1 MIHERAIVSDR
12 ARLHEEVSIGPYSI
26 VGPDVEIGPGTRVES
41 HVVLKGPCVI
51 GRDNHIFQFASIGD
65 DPQDKKYA
73 GEPTRLVIGD
83 RNTIREY
90 CTINRGTVQ
99 DAGVTRVGNDNW
111 IMAYVH
117 IAHDCV
123 IGDQTIFANNSTLAG
138 HVRIGDWAILG
149 GFTAVHQYC
158 HIGAHTLTGIYTSVT
173 KDIPAYV
180 LASGRPA
187 VPRGINAEGLKRRG
201 FSSNQISNLR
211 DAYRA
216 LYRQGLKLGEAVE
229 ILEERAR
236 TQEEVAALLD
246 SVRSS
251 SRGLIR

>member
-1 MIHERAIVSDR
+1 MIHESAVISGR
-12 ARLHEEVSIGPYSI
+12 ARVHEDVSIGPYSI
-26 VGPDVEIGPGTRVES
+26 VGADVEIGPGTQIES

-51 GRDNHIFQFASIGD
+51 GRDNHIFQFASLGD
-65 DPQDKKYA
+65 GPQDKKYA
-73 GEPTRLVIGD
+73 GEPTQLVIGD

-90 CTINRGTVQ
+90 CSINRGTVQ
-99 DAGVTRVGNDNW
+99 DEGITRLGSDNW
-111 IMAYVH
+111 IMAYSH

-123 IGDQTIFANNSTLAG
+123 VGNHTVFANNTTLAG
-138 HVRIGDWAILG
+138 HVHIGDWAILG

-158 HIGAHTLTGIYTSVT
+158 HIGAHTLTGIFAAVT

-201 FSSNQISNLR
+201 FSSDQISNVR
-211 DAYRA
+211 EAYRV
-216 LYRQGLKLGEAVE
+216 LYRQGLKLEEAVQT
-229 ILEERAR
+229 LEKYAEN
-236 TQEEVAALLD
+236 QEEVAAFLE
-246 SVRSS
+246 SVRES

>member
-1 MIHERAIVSDR
+1 MIHESAVISSR
-12 ARLHEEVSIGPYSI
+12 ARVHEDVSIGPYSI
-26 VGPDVEIGPGTRVES
+26 IGADVEVGPGTRIES

-51 GRDNHIFQFASIGD
+51 GRDNHIFQFASLGD

-73 GEPTRLVIGD
+73 GESTQLVIGD

-90 CTINRGTVQ
+90 CSFNRGTVQ
-99 DAGVTRVGNDNW
+99 DEGITRLGNDNW
-111 IMAYVH
+111 IMAYSH

-123 IGDQTIFANNSTLAG
+123 VGNHTVFANNTTLAG
-138 HVRIGDWAILG
+138 HVHIGDWAILG
-149 GFTAVHQYC
+149 GFTGVHQYC
-158 HIGAHTLTGIYTSVT
+158 HIGAHTLTGIFTAVT

-201 FSSNQISNLR
+201 FSSDQISNVR
-211 DAYRA
+211 EAYRV
-216 LYRQGLKLGEAVE
+216 LYRQDLKIKEAVQT
-229 ILEERAR
+229 LEKYAES
-236 TQEEVAALLD
+236 QEEVVAFLE
-246 SVRSS
+246 SVRKS

>member
-1 MIHERAIVSDR
+1 MIHERAIVSSR
-12 ARLHEEVSIGPYSI
+12 ARVHEEVSIGPYSI

-73 GEPTRLVIGD
+73 GDPTRLVIGD

-138 HVRIGDWAILG
+138 HVHIGDWAILG

-158 HIGAHTLTGIYTSVT
+158 HIGAHTLTGIFTSVT

-187 VPRGINAEGLKRRG
+187 IPRGINAEGLKRRG
-201 FSSNQISNLR
+201 FSSNQITNLR
-211 DAYRA
+211 EAYRA

-229 ILEERAR
+229 ILEQSAR
-236 TQEEVAALLD
+236 TQEEIVALLD

>member
-1 MIHERAIVSDR
+1 MIDARAVISDR
-12 ARLHEEVSIGPYSI
+12 ARLHQDVSVGPYSI
-26 VGPDVEIGPGTRVES
+26 IGPDVEIGPRTRIES

-51 GRDNHIFQFASIGD
+51 GEDNHIFQFSSIGE

-73 GEPTRLVIGD
+73 GEVTELVIGD

-99 DAGVTRVGNDNW
+99 DSGKTRVGHDNW

-123 IGDQTIFANNSTLAG
+123 VGNQTVLANNTTLAG
-138 HVRIGDWAILG
+138 HVHVGDWAVLG

-158 HIGAHTLTGIYTSVT
+158 CIGAHALTGIFTAVT

-180 LASGRPA
+180 TAAGRPA
-187 VPRGINAEGLKRRG
+187 VPRGINAEGLRRRG
-201 FSSNQISNLR
+201 FSANRISGVR
-211 DAYRA
+211 EAYRT
-216 LYRQGLKLGEAVE
+216 LYRQGHK
-229 ILEERAR
+229 LEEALAILRRRAES
-236 TQEEVAALLD
+236 QEEVRVLLD
-246 SVRSS
+246 SISQS

>member
-1 MIHERAIVSDR
+1 MIHPTAIIADSAKIADDVQ
-12 ARLHEEVSIGPYSI
+12 IGAYSI
-26 VGPDVEIGPGTRVES
+26 VGENVEIGSGTRIES
-41 HVVLKGPCVI
+41 HVVISGPTVI
-51 GRDNHIFQFASIGD
+51 GKDNHIYQFASIGD

-73 GEPTRLVIGD
+73 DEPTRLIIGD

-99 DAGVTRVGNDNW
+99 DGGLTRVGNDNW

-117 IAHDCV
+117 IAHDCL
-123 IGDQTIFANNSTLAG
+123 IGDQAIFANNTTLAG
-138 HVRIGDWAILG
+138 HVHVGDWAILG
-149 GFTAVHQYC
+149 GFTAVHQFC
-158 HIGAHTLTGIYTSVT
+158 HIGAHTLTSIFTSVT

-201 FSSNQISNLR
+201 FSSDQIGNVR

-216 LYRQGLKLGEAVE
+216 LYRQGLKLEEALE
-229 ILEERAR
+229 ILEERAAS
-236 TQEEVAALLD
+236 QEEVVPLLE
-246 SVRSS
+246 SVRES

>member
-1 MIHERAIVSDR
+1 MIHERAIVSSR
-12 ARLHEEVSIGPYSI
+12 ARVHEEVSIGPYSI

-138 HVRIGDWAILG
+138 HVHIGDWAILG

-158 HIGAHTLTGIYTSVT
+158 HIGAHTLTGIFTSVT

-187 VPRGINAEGLKRRG
+187 IPRGINAEGLKRRG
-201 FSSNQISNLR
+201 FSSNQITNLR
-211 DAYRA
+211 EAYRA

-229 ILEERAR
+229 ILEQSAR
-236 TQEEVAALLD
+236 TQEEIVVLLD

>member
-138 HVRIGDWAILG
+138 HVHIGDWAILG

>member
-12 ARLHEEVSIGPYSI
+12 ARVHEEVSIGPYSI

-138 HVRIGDWAILG
+138 HVHIGDWAILG

-180 LASGRPA
+180 LAAGRPA

-211 DAYRA
+211 DAYRV

>member
-138 HVRIGDWAILG
+138 HVHIGDWAILG

-187 VPRGINAEGLKRRG
+187 VPRGSNAEGLKRRG

-211 DAYRA
+211 DAYRV
-216 LYRQGLKLGEAVE
+216 LYRQGLKLGEAAE

>member
-1 MIHERAIVSDR
+1 MIDARAVVSAG
-12 ARLHEEVSIGPYSI
+12 ARLHANVSVGPYSI
-26 VGPDVEIGPGTRVES
+26 IGPDVEIGRGTRVES

-51 GRDNHIFQFASIGD
+51 GEDNHIFQFASIGD

-73 GEPTRLVIGD
+73 GETTELSIGD

-99 DAGVTRVGNDNW
+99 DAGKTRVGDDNW

-117 IAHDCV
+117 IAHDCAV
-123 IGDQTIFANNSTLAG
+123 GNRTVLANNTTLAG
-138 HVRIGDWAILG
+138 HVHIGDWAVLG

-158 HIGAHTLTGIYTSVT
+158 RIGAHALTGIFTAVT

-180 LASGRPA
+180 TAAGRPA
-187 VPRGINAEGLKRRG
+187 VPRGINAEGLRRRG
-201 FSSNQISNLR
+201 FSATQISR
-211 DAYRA
+211 IRAAYRA
-216 LYRQGLKLGEAVE
+216 IYRQGLKLDEALE
-229 ILEERAR
+229 IVRKRVDAQHELR
-236 TQEEVAALLD
+236 VLLD
-246 SVRSS
+246 SITES

>member
-12 ARLHEEVSIGPYSI
+12 ARVHEEVSIGPYSI

-138 HVRIGDWAILG
+138 HVHIGDWAILG

-236 TQEEVAALLD
+236 TQEEVAALLN

>member
-1 MIHERAIVSDR
+1 MIHERAIVSSR
-12 ARLHEEVSIGPYSI
+12 ARVHEEVSIGPYSI

-138 HVRIGDWAILG
+138 HVHIGDWAILG

-201 FSSNQISNLR
+201 FSSNQITNLR
-211 DAYRA
+211 EAYRA

-229 ILEERAR
+229 ILEQSAR
-236 TQEEVAALLD
+236 TQEEIVALLD

>member
-12 ARLHEEVSIGPYSI
+12 ARVHEEVSIGPYSI

-158 HIGAHTLTGIYTSVT
+158 HIGAHTLTGIFTSVT

-229 ILEERAR
+229 ILEGRAR
-236 TQEEVAALLD
+236 TQEEVVALLD

>member
-12 ARLHEEVSIGPYSI
+12 ARIHEEVSIGPYSI

-138 HVRIGDWAILG
+138 HVHIGDWAILG

-211 DAYRA
+211 DAYRV

>member
-1 MIHERAIVSDR
+1 MIHESAVISSR
-12 ARLHEEVSIGPYSI
+12 ARVHEDVSIGPYSI
-26 VGPDVEIGPGTRVES
+26 IGADVEVGPGTRIES

-51 GRDNHIFQFASIGD
+51 GRDNHIFQFASLGD

-73 GEPTRLVIGD
+73 GEPTQLVIGD

-90 CTINRGTVQ
+90 CSFNRGTVQ
-99 DAGVTRVGNDNW
+99 DEGVTRLGSDNW
-111 IMAYVH
+111 IMAYSH

-123 IGDQTIFANNSTLAG
+123 VGNHTVFANNTTLAG
-138 HVRIGDWAILG
+138 HVHIGDWAILG
-149 GFTAVHQYC
+149 GFTGVHQHC
-158 HIGAHTLTGIYTSVT
+158 HIGAHTLTGIFTAVT

-201 FSSNQISNLR
+201 FSSDQISNVR
-211 DAYRA
+211 EAYRV
-216 LYRQGLKLGEAVE
+216 LYRQDLKLKEAVQT
-229 ILEERAR
+229 LEKHAES
-236 TQEEVAALLD
+236 QEEVVAFLE
-246 SVRSS
+246 SVRKS

>member
-117 IAHDCV
+117 IAHDCA
-123 IGDQTIFANNSTLAG
+123 IGDQTIFANNTTLAG
-138 HVRIGDWAILG
+138 HVHIGDWAILG

-158 HIGAHTLTGIYTSVT
+158 HIGAHTLTGIFTSVT

-201 FSSNQISNLR
+201 FSSIQISNLR
-211 DAYRA
+211 DAYRV

>member
-138 HVRIGDWAILG
+138 HVHIGDWAILG
-149 GFTAVHQYC
+149 GCTAVHQYC
-158 HIGAHTLTGIYTSVT
+158 HIGAHTLTGIFTSVT

-201 FSSNQISNLR
+201 FSSDQISNLR
-211 DAYRA
+211 DAYRV

>member
-1 MIHERAIVSDR
+1 MIHESAVISSR
-12 ARLHEEVSIGPYSI
+12 ARVHEDVSIGPYSI
-26 VGPDVEIGPGTRVES
+26 IGADVEVGPGTRIES

-51 GRDNHIFQFASIGD
+51 GRDNHIFQFASLGD

-73 GEPTRLVIGD
+73 GEPTQLVIGD

-90 CTINRGTVQ
+90 CSFNRGTVQ
-99 DAGVTRVGNDNW
+99 DEGITRLGSDNW
-111 IMAYVH
+111 IMAYSH

-123 IGDQTIFANNSTLAG
+123 VGNHTVFANNTTLAG
-138 HVRIGDWAILG
+138 HVHIGDWAILG
-149 GFTAVHQYC
+149 GFTGVHQYC
-158 HIGAHTLTGIYTSVT
+158 HIGAHTLTGSFTAVT

-201 FSSNQISNLR
+201 FSSDQISNVR
-211 DAYRA
+211 EAYRV
-216 LYRQGLKLGEAVE
+216 LYRQDLKLKEAVQT
-229 ILEERAR
+229 LEKYAES
-236 TQEEVAALLD
+236 QEEVVAFLE
-246 SVRSS
+246 SVRKS

>member
-1 MIHERAIVSDR
+1 MIDARAVISER
-12 ARLHEEVSIGPYSI
+12 ARLHQDVSVGPYSI
-26 VGPDVEIGPGTRVES
+26 IGPDVEIGPRTRIES

-51 GRDNHIFQFASIGD
+51 GEDNHIFQFSSIGE

-73 GEPTRLVIGD
+73 GEVTELVIGD

-99 DAGVTRVGNDNW
+99 DTGKTRVGHDNW

-123 IGDQTIFANNSTLAG
+123 VGNQTVLANNTTLAG
-138 HVRIGDWAILG
+138 HVHVGDWAVLG

-158 HIGAHTLTGIYTSVT
+158 CIGAHALTGIFTAVT

-180 LASGRPA
+180 TAAGRPA
-187 VPRGINAEGLKRRG
+187 VPRGINAEGLRRRG
-201 FSSNQISNLR
+201 FSANRISGVR
-211 DAYRA
+211 EAYRT
-216 LYRQGLKLGEAVE
+216 LYRQGHK
-229 ILEERAR
+229 LEEALAILRRRAES
-236 TQEEVAALLD
+236 QEEIRVLLE
-246 SVRSS
+246 SVRQS

>member
-1 MIHERAIVSDR
+1 MIHERAVVSDR
-12 ARLHEEVSIGPYSI
+12 ARVHEDVSVGPYSI
-26 VGPDVEIGPGTRVES
+26 IGPEVEVGAGTRIES

-51 GRDNHIFQFASIGD
+51 GRDNHIFQFGSIGE

-73 GEPTRLVIGD
+73 GEPTQLVIGD

-99 DAGVTRVGNDNW
+99 DGGVTRVGNDNW

-117 IAHDCV
+117 IAHDCL
-123 IGDQTIFANNSTLAG
+123 IGDQTIFANNTTLAG
-138 HVRIGDWAILG
+138 HVHVGDWAILG
-149 GFTAVHQYC
+149 GFTAVHQFC
-158 HIGAHTLTGIYTSVT
+158 HIGAHTLTSIFSSVT

-187 VPRGINAEGLKRRG
+187 VPRGINTEGLKRRG
-201 FSSNQISNLR
+201 FSSAQIGNVR
-211 DAYRA
+211 EAYRA
-216 LYRQGLKLGEAVE
+216 LYRQGLKLEEAVE
-229 ILEERAR
+229 ILEERAA
-236 TQEEVAALLD
+236 TQEEVVPLLE
-246 SVRSS
+246 SVRES

>member
-1 MIHERAIVSDR
+1 MIHESAVISSR
-12 ARLHEEVSIGPYSI
+12 ARVHEDVSIGPYSI
-26 VGPDVEIGPGTRVES
+26 IGADVEVGPGTRIES

-51 GRDNHIFQFASIGD
+51 GRDNHIFQFASLGD

-73 GEPTRLVIGD
+73 GESTQLVIGD

-90 CTINRGTVQ
+90 CSFNRGTVQ
-99 DAGVTRVGNDNW
+99 DEGITRLGRDNW
-111 IMAYVH
+111 IMAYSH

-123 IGDQTIFANNSTLAG
+123 VGNHTVFANNTTLAG
-138 HVRIGDWAILG
+138 HVHIGDWAILG
-149 GFTAVHQYC
+149 GFTGVHQHC
-158 HIGAHTLTGIYTSVT
+158 HIGAHTLTGIFTAVT

-201 FSSNQISNLR
+201 FSSDQISNVR
-211 DAYRA
+211 EAYRV
-216 LYRQGLKLGEAVE
+216 LYRQDLKLKEAVQT
-229 ILEERAR
+229 LEKYAES
-236 TQEEVAALLD
+236 QEEVVAFLE
-246 SVRSS
+246 SVRKS

>member
-1 MIHERAIVSDR
+1 MIHERAIVSGR
-12 ARLHEEVSIGPYSI
+12 ARIHEEVSIGPYSI
-26 VGPDVEIGPGTRVES
+26 VGPDVEIGSGTRVES

-138 HVRIGDWAILG
+138 HVHIGDWAILG

-201 FSSNQISNLR
+201 FSSNQITNLR
-211 DAYRA
+211 EAYRA

-229 ILEERAR
+229 ILEQSAR
-236 TQEEVAALLD
+236 TQEEIVALLD

>member
-158 HIGAHTLTGIYTSVT
+158 HIGAHTLTGIFTSVT

-236 TQEEVAALLD
+236 TQEEVVALLD

>member
-1 MIHERAIVSDR
+1 MIHERAVVSDR
-12 ARLHEEVSIGPYSI
+12 ARVHEEASIGPYSI
-26 VGPDVEIGPGTRVES
+26 VGPDVEIGPGTRIES

-90 CTINRGTVQ
+90 CTINRGTEQ

-123 IGDQTIFANNSTLAG
+123 VGDQTIFANNSTLAG
-138 HVRIGDWAILG
+138 HVHIGDWAILG

-158 HIGAHTLTGIYTSVT
+158 HIGAHTLTSIFTSVT

-201 FSSNQISNLR
+201 FSSDQISNVR
-211 DAYRA
+211 EAYRT
-216 LYRQGLKLGEAVE
+216 LYRQGLKLEEAVE

-236 TQEEVAALLD
+236 TQEEVVALLE
-246 SVRSS
+246 SVRTS

>member
-12 ARLHEEVSIGPYSI
+12 ARVHEEVSIGPYSI

-138 HVRIGDWAILG
+138 HVHIGDWAILG

-173 KDIPAYV
+173 KDIHAYV

-236 TQEEVAALLD
+236 TQEEVVALLD

>member
-1 MIHERAIVSDR
+1 MIDARAVISER
-12 ARLHEEVSIGPYSI
+12 ARLHQDVSVGPYSI
-26 VGPDVEIGPGTRVES
+26 IGPDVEIGSRTQIES

-51 GRDNHIFQFASIGD
+51 GEDNHIFQFSSIGE

-73 GEPTRLVIGD
+73 GEVTELVIGD

-99 DAGVTRVGNDNW
+99 DSGKTRVGHDNW

-123 IGDQTIFANNSTLAG
+123 VGNQTVLANNTTLAG
-138 HVRIGDWAILG
+138 HVHVGDWAVLG

-158 HIGAHTLTGIYTSVT
+158 CIGAHALTGIFTAVT

-180 LASGRPA
+180 TAAGRPA
-187 VPRGINAEGLKRRG
+187 VPRGINAEGLRRRG
-201 FSSNQISNLR
+201 FSADQISRVR
-211 DAYRA
+211 DAYRT
-216 LYRQGLKLGEAVE
+216 LYRQGHK
-229 ILEERAR
+229 LEEALAILRRRAES
-236 TQEEVAALLD
+236 QEEIRVLLE
-246 SVRSS
+246 SIRQS

>member
-1 MIHERAIVSDR
+1 MIHERAIVSGR

-138 HVRIGDWAILG
+138 HVHIGDWAILG

-158 HIGAHTLTGIYTSVT
+158 HIGAHTLTGIFTSVT

-180 LASGRPA
+180 LASGQPA
-187 VPRGINAEGLKRRG
+187 VPRGINAEGLKRRE

-211 DAYRA
+211 EAYRA
-216 LYRQGLKLGEAVE
+216 LYRQGLKLEEAVE

-236 TQEEVAALLD
+236 TQEEVVALLD

>member
-12 ARLHEEVSIGPYSI
+12 ARIHEEVSIGPYSI

-41 HVVLKGPCVI
+41 HAVLKGPCVI

-138 HVRIGDWAILG
+138 HVHIGDWAILG

-158 HIGAHTLTGIYTSVT
+158 HIGAHTLTGIFTSVT

-201 FSSNQISNLR
+201 FSSNQVSNLR

-236 TQEEVAALLD
+236 TQEEVVALLD

>member
-138 HVRIGDWAILG
+138 HVHIGDWAILG

-187 VPRGINAEGLKRRG
+187 VPRGSNAEGLKRRG

-211 DAYRA
+211 DAYRV